1 MPHTNI
7 TLKGNIDLN
16 VRAKIMALLGEN
28 MGVSIYDPGLV
39 HGFLDISPTW

>member
-16 VRAKIMALLGEN
+16 VRAKIMTLLGEN
-28 MGVSIYDPGLV
+28 MGVSIYGL
-39 HGFLDISPTW
+39 GLANDFLDISPIW